1 MELASRRTRLD
12 WVANRRA
19 FFAPSFLF
27 SLRASSNQA
36 SSKSAFVEFPSEML
50 KPQNERERELM
61 RIICTERGLKLNSGD
76 FGISGRNYLINFYF
90 IFLNLIF
97 WKRFLNS
104 DKLHSELRSLLRRTF
119 EKIWAP
125 LNFFCKMT
133 WPTQKVLVEVEEG
146 FAKLRPRTNPTLE
159 FPMAGLMSGEWS
171 PAKVLVIQNEALKP
185 IHLLIEARHIVHEG
199 VPRNV
204 DPGRHQQPQDQPR
217 NQAGRRP
224 ADVDARPSP
233 PKLVPLLPVN
243 LGISPTTWAQGWT
256 AQLVSSGQDHPASQ
270 GLRLDCLRINTNLPM
285 PWWTL
290 IQVDDLFANLD
301 FCFFFAFY
309 FSNLEGKS
317 VFLCWSWSFWNLF
330 GEPWIFDLIFQ
341 FWKKINPLNKFH

>member
-1 MELASRRTRLD
+1 MDNQRAVCKMEEDFVKCRANLTMEFPTTGLRSGLWTAAAEWRNGPDRHSCGSRAPGHWTSQIQSNLASRRTHQQDSSLESRGPKGRQTSVQHPGQDPQADSGLSSHPWPQHPAMD
-12 WVANRRA
+12 YSRRA
-19 FFAPSFLF
+19 W
-27 SLRASSNQA
+27 
-36 SSKSAFVEFPSEML
+36 
-50 KPQNERERELM
+50 
-61 RIICTERGLKLNSGD
+61 I
-76 FGISGRNYLINFYF
+76 
-90 IFLNLIF
+90 
-97 WKRFLNS
+97 
-104 DKLHSELRSLLRRTF
+104 
-119 EKIWAP
+119 
-125 LNFFCKMT
+125 
-133 WPTQKVLVEVEEG
+133 VLGEVEKG

-233 PKLVPLLPVN
+233 QAGSTPASQPWN
-243 LGISPTTWAQGWT
+243 LSNDLDPQCWT

-317 VFLCWSWSFWNLF
+317 VFLCWSWSFWNLLANHEF
-330 GEPWIFDLIFQ
+330 LI
-341 FWKKINPLNKFH
+341 